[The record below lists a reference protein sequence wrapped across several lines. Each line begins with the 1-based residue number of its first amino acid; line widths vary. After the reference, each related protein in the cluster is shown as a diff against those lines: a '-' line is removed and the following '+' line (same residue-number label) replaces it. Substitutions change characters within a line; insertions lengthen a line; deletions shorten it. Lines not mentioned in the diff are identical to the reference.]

1 MKTQLRLQQVIALFL
16 TLALLVTMIPG
27 SGLVVS
33 ARHVEVIVRGA
44 TLESAITAVQQYGG
58 KVVENFDIINAVL
71 AEVPQPALAA
81 LAGDRGVLGVF
92 PNHKVEAAAPPG
104 WGEIEFAESVGAA
117 EVWAEGVWGQ
127 GVTVAFLDT
136 GIEPNFVSLRVGPGG
151 AGDRIKAYY
160 DAIGNRVYTAPRLM
174 QSPRDPNGHGT
185 HVAGIVGNSTYQPLA
200 GKFHGLA
207 PAANLVA
214 VRALN
219 AQGQGVYADVLRGIQ
234 WIINN
239 KDTYNIRVLN
249 ISMYAQPLAPYWAD
263 PFSLA
268 TMAAWNAGIV
278 VVVSAGN
285 GGPTPMSI
293 GVPGN
298 TPYVITVGAFTDN
311 YTPSDFGDD
320 YIPEFSA
327 AGPTLDAFVKP
338 DVIAPGA
345 HIVSLMR
352 PNTYLAQQY
361 PDNRVPPFHFKTAG
375 TSMSAAVVSG
385 VAALMLSENPTL
397 TPDEVKFRLALTA
410 RPQFSEFTGEA
421 AYSIWQQGAGR
432 IWAPDA
438 VFTTIQ
444 GRANLGMDLAADLAG
459 ETHYQG
465 MSYYDP
471 ETEQFHILGYETWAG
486 GYETWA
492 GGYETWAG
500 GYETWAGGYE
510 TWAGGYETWAGGTT
524 NWSGGFNDWVAAY
537 QSWSDGWNAWAGG
550 YETWAGGY
558 ETWAG
563 GYETWAGGYETWA
576 GGYETWAGGYETW
589 AGGYETWAG
598 GYATWAGGYET
609 WAGGYETWA
618 GGYETWAGGYE
629 TWAGAIGDPTWAAAF
644 VNLQN
649 VPGATT
655 AVGFSLINTPD

>member
-1 MKTQLRLQQVIALFL
+1 MKIKTHFQRAIAVFLVIMTLTFSLSGSTLRAA
-16 TLALLVTMIPG
+16 T
-27 SGLVVS
+27 S
-33 ARHVEVIVRGA
+33 RVEMIVRG
-44 TLESAITAVQQYGG
+44 TSLEHAIAAVEQNGG
-58 KVVENFDIINAVL
+58 RVAETYAIINAVL
-71 AEVPQPALAA
+71 ADLPATSTAA
-81 LAGDRGVLGVF
+81 LLKTEGVLGAF
-92 PNHKVEAAAPPG
+92 PNHKVESAGNPG
-104 WGEIEFAESVGAA
+104 WGEVEFAESVGAA
-117 EVWAEGVWGQ
+117 EVWAEGDLGQ
-127 GVTVAFLDT
+127 DVTVAFLDT
-136 GIEPNFVSLRVGPGG
+136 GIEPRFASLNHGTNGNQQ
-151 AGDRIKAYY
+151 RILAYY
-160 DAIGNRVYTAPRLM
+160 DAIADRTYVGKKVM
-174 QSPRDPNGHGT
+174 QSPGDPNGHGT
-185 HVAGIVGNSTYQPLA
+185 HVAGIVGNNTY
-200 GKFHGLA
+200 KHKTETYFGLA

-219 AQGQGVYADVLRGIQ
+219 EQGSGTYADVLRGIQ
-234 WIINN
+234 WVIDN

-249 ISMYAQPLAPYWAD
+249 ISMYAQPLSPYWAD
-263 PFSLA
+263 PFCLA

-278 VVVSAGN
+278 VVASAGN
-285 GGPTPMSI
+285 GGPTPLSI

-311 YTPSDFGDD
+311 YTPSNFGDD
-320 YIPEFSA
+320 YIPDFSA
-327 AGPTLDAFVKP
+327 AGPTVDAFVKP

-352 PNTYLAQQY
+352 HDAYLAQQY
-361 PDNRVPPFHFKTAG
+361 PENRIPPFYFKTAG

-385 VAALMLSENPTL
+385 IAALMLSDNPTL
-397 TPDEVKFRLALTA
+397 TPDQVKYRLALTA

-432 IWAPDA
+432 VWAPDA
-438 VFTTIQ
+438 VTTTIQ
-444 GRANLGMDLAADLAG
+444 GVANAGMDLTADLAG
-459 ETHYQG
+459 TLHYQG
-465 MSYYDP
+465 LTVYDP

-500 GYETWAGGYE
+500 GYETWAGG
-510 TWAGGYETWAGGTT
+510 TT
-524 NWSGGFNDWVAAY
+524 NWSGSFNDWVAAY

-649 VPGATT
+649 VPGNTT
-655 AVGFSLINTPD
+655 TVGFSWINATD